1 LIEIVSQRGR
11 KNTDRKLFG
20 RHLQELCKIAE
31 EHALGAGVLAKI
43 VLAHVTSLFEINAK
57 INEAMDYSGWTK

>member
-1 LIEIVSQRGR
+1 LADIVAQRGR

-31 EHALGAGVLAKI
+31 ENDLGAGILAKI
-43 VLAHVTSLFEINAK
+43 VLSHVTSLFEINAK
-57 INEAMDYSGWTK
+57 INEAMDYSGWIK